1 MEVGISTAC
10 FFGKALLED
19 SLPMIRKT
27 EAELCEVFINAPSES
42 DPAFIRS
49 LKESA
54 DSLGLKIG
62 TMHPFGIQ
70 YELQLFSNYPRT
82 VDDARKIYERNIA
95 AAQALGAEY
104 YIFHGGTAFKFRSK
118 NTLNYKNIGKNLDV
132 LMGIA
137 EDYGV
142 RLAYENVYWC
152 WYSFPE
158 FCDMILNE
166 VTNDNL
172 CFNLD
177 IKQAVF
183 SGYETAEYIKHMGS
197 RLKNVHICGVN
208 CKEGEFRTCMP
219 EHGDYPLSD
228 LKKELLLVGYS
239 GNIILEVYSNN
250 YDSLDD
256 LKKSFIT
263 VRSCF
268 DS

>member
-1 MEVGISTAC
+1 
-10 FFGKALLED
+10 
-19 SLPMIRKT
+19 
-27 EAELCEVFINAPSES
+27 
-42 DPAFIRS
+42 
-49 LKESA
+49 
-54 DSLGLKIG
+54 
-62 TMHPFGIQ
+62 
-70 YELQLFSNYPRT
+70 
-82 VDDARKIYERNIA
+82 
-95 AAQALGAEY
+95 
-104 YIFHGGTAFKFRSK
+104 
-118 NTLNYKNIGKNLDV
+118 
-132 LMGIA
+132 
-137 EDYGV
+137 
-142 RLAYENVYWC
+142 
-152 WYSFPE
+152 
-158 FCDMILNE
+158 MILNE

-228 LKKELLLVGYS
+228 LKKELLLAGYS